1 MKKIILL
8 IFFLITV
15 LNSNIVQAS
24 ETDEILKEQ
33 EKSLGISGFI
43 KQAEK
48 YTEEAFED
56 IDVNTL
62 YKDALTGNINT
73 EGTLKAIIKILRK

>member
-73 EGTLKAIIKILRK
+73 EGTLRAIIKILRK

>member
-15 LNSNIVQAS
+15 LNSNIVQGAS
-24 ETDEILKEQ
+24 TEEMVKEQ
-33 EKSLGISGFI
+33 EKSLGISEFI
-43 KQAEK
+43 KQAEN

-56 IDVNTL
+56 IDVNSL

-73 EGTLKAIIKILRK
+73 EGTLKGIIKILRK